1 MRIGMLV
8 GFCGLAVA
16 AATQADMTSK
26 TSRPVVN
33 QVEDRSV
40 DALHRA
46 IGAPGSIQR
55 DAVVADLKTRV
66 ERGEVSPFQVLLS
79 DALPDW
85 KVANVGNAYGPD
97 RVLGGK
103 IDLSATSRG
112 VVTTFDD
119 NFDSYPLSD
128 DPVFDRFQVDMGGQI
143 NPSGED
149 WNFAQGWYIPS
160 LFVAGQMDADE
171 IGIFDP
177 LPRWQGADII
187 QNESI
192 GAQLGDV
199 NGDGTV
205 DTADLGALA
214 TRFGTTRPV
223 TPGPNQD
230 LWDGSDI
237 NNDNVIDTAD
247 LGIVITNFGMSSSA
261 LTCLYTVDLTQSTDP
276 DGIPLAGGTIAA
288 GPTVTQTIA
297 VENTGALAN
306 DIDANADGCP
316 DCGFFSIT
324 TDGAPSEKLYG
335 DWTLTD
341 AAYMGSADFKAE
353 LVSANCT
360 GYGTEHVLADAR
372 EEAQIS
378 ENACCFLGA
387 RSTFPLFQPTVAVDM
402 VMEVDCFFTTIDTFQ
417 WVDTTSSVEGF
428 TVTRTFIGGY
438 APSLSPDFLK
448 YSTNVDGF
456 MNHFVF
462 LGNLPG
468 NFTIGRFFG
477 TAPDVGLGAVGKE
490 ILTGEWFT
498 LSYRMRTDGGSFFPI
513 SIWLRDSA
521 TVLLVDPVAG
531 DDGYGTVADGSD
543 DIDDN
548 GFAQIFPIG
557 PYGRTPDPDGN
568 AAENPQ
574 PALAAISMDT
584 FRFIWAGDPT
594 TMQQPGYAPN
604 NIFYDNI
611 HVEGAL
617 FPVPDLPKFALNY
630 FDGIETYFGGNA
642 LALQGGR
649 WFDAQSSRA
658 LIDGGKSVVGG
669 AQSIVQSN
677 EVADGGFR
685 NEFNTDLP
693 LSSATAEDWTLEV
706 SVAVDNTTVQRTIRL
721 NDNVVSQDPSTATV
735 ARLLLAVTD
744 ATGNVVFD
752 PNPQT
757 RVHMR
762 VNNPNFNPNV
772 EESPVDVGM
781 QTVLLDSPNPRFI
794 NVPTNVFLTAA
805 EATGQ
810 TFVKYS
816 FTVNAALDLVVM
828 KNATTIIP
836 DAVPAAALGYVAA
849 GWSAT
854 SGAISQLAFESGNN
868 QFATGVQFWVDNVTL
883 TGVGPATEAGP
894 VYELPYND
902 DFELYPNDTPIDGQG
917 DTPFVD
923 GASLIDTNLCIEQ
936 GLQALDLTAS
946 NIDTW
951 CTYMIKNDA
960 IGGIDPVNDW
970 ALSNGDTI
978 YVRQAFCVSA
988 VACKDLQCFTNPN
1001 RPLEFFPNVGFFDDP
1016 DTGVKAA
1023 IGARV
1028 TATGTFTGDPVVDL
1042 AANPCAVFDWN
1053 TYDPTNLFCK
1063 YEVNTLEAINV
1074 PSLPANNDYYNNIGG
1089 KIIVGSIIA
1098 VDQIFATDI
1107 ETGLTACPG
1116 IIDQENLFKIVDPCE
1131 LEVRTGTWTYLGDGA
1146 GIDDA
1151 QPLECTDVPH
1161 FNFVFDGF
1169 PRYTGGGINVVDDPA
1184 AAGFGQVLKAINL
1197 AGFNADGGSLFIDLR
1212 STYPDAFALSGG
1224 PDCVLEVDCYVTDN
1238 KSRYTI
1244 SVSGPNGTVT
1254 EIGLGGPDKDF
1265 VLAIGAGS
1273 PGGIPVPS
1281 TNFSLLETNPGFGG
1295 PFGMGPQNW
1304 FWDTG
1309 VAIPLNAWFRLRVT
1323 VVSTSPSVNT
1333 FTVGMDA
1340 AGTPGGDTV
1349 FETVLSTL
1357 NGLPAHGG
1365 NTNSGKTITATAN
1378 SVDGFDTNTGLDE
1391 GGTGTFLRDPITSKQ
1406 DDVGLPG
1413 GNTFPDDFCYYI
1425 IDAVDGET
1433 LGVPPAPCMGVFATN
1448 DVLGLLR
1455 NPALPNWPDGG
1466 NVDICPESQSFIWQ
1480 DAAMSGVCTG
1490 DWTWVDPDND
1500 TTSPDYP
1507 AAPGD
1512 VQSWANYVTI
1522 PAFSNPGEPSA
1533 WYFDNVH
1540 LDGSA
1545 TP

>member
-1 MRIGMLV
+1 MLV

-16 AATQADMTSK
+16 AATQADTASSASM
-26 TSRPVVN
+26 PVIN

-40 DALHRA
+40 EALHRA

-55 DAVVADLKTRV
+55 DSVVADLKTRIA
-66 ERGEVSPFQVLLS
+66 RGEVSPFKVLLS
-79 DALPDW
+79 DALPEW
-85 KVANVGNAYGPD
+85 KIANAGNAYGPNQI
-97 RVLGGK
+97 LGGT
-103 IDLSATSRG
+103 LSLSSTSRG
-112 VVTTFDD
+112 PTTFDD

-128 DPVFDRFQVDMGGQI
+128 DPVFDRFQVNMQDQI
-143 NPSGED
+143 NPSGEP

-177 LPRWQGADII
+177 LPRWQGADIL

-192 GAQLGDV
+192 GFLLGDI
-199 NGDGTV
+199 NGDGVV
-205 DTADLGALA
+205 DTADLGSLIA
-214 TRFGTTRPV
+214 RFGTPRPG
-223 TPGPNQD
+223 TPGPDQD
-230 LWDGSDI
+230 AWDAADL
-237 NNDNVIDTAD
+237 NNDGVNIDTAD
-247 LGIVITNFGMSSSA
+247 LGILITAFGNTGSA

-276 DGIPLAGGTIAA
+276 DGIPLDGGTIAA

-324 TDGAPSEKLYG
+324 TDDAPGDEKLYG

-341 AAYMGSADFKAE
+341 AAYMGPADFKAE
-353 LVSANCT
+353 LVLANCT
-360 GYGTEHVLADAR
+360 GYGSEHVLADAR

-387 RSTFPLFQPTVAVDM
+387 RSTFPLFQPTITVDL
-402 VMEVDCFFTTIDTFQ
+402 VMEVDCFYTTFDTFQ

-428 TVTRTFIGGY
+428 TVTRTFMGGY

-448 YSTNVDGF
+448 FSTNVDGF

-468 NFTIGRFFG
+468 NFTIGQFYG

-513 SIWLRDSA
+513 SIWLRDSETSA
-521 TVLLVDPVAG
+521 LVDPFPG

-557 PYGRTPDPDGN
+557 PYGRTPNPDGN

-584 FRFIWAGDPT
+584 FRFLWAGDPT
-594 TMQQPGYAPN
+594 TMQNPGYAPN

-617 FPVPDLPKFALNY
+617 FPVPELPKFALKY
-630 FDGIETYFGGNA
+630 FDDIETYFGGNA

-658 LIDGGKSVVGG
+658 LIDGGKSVAGG

-685 NEFNTDLP
+685 SEFNTGLP
-693 LSSATAEDWTLEV
+693 LASATAEDWTLEV

-744 ATGNVVFD
+744 PMTGQVVFD

-762 VNNPNFNPNV
+762 VNNPNFDSNV
-772 EESPVDVGM
+772 EESPVDVGA
-781 QTVLLDSPNPRFI
+781 QTNLVDSPNPRFI
-794 NVPTNVFLTAA
+794 NVPTNVFLTGA
-805 EATGQ
+805 EAAGQ
-810 TFVKYS
+810 TFVNYS
-816 FTVNAALDLVVM
+816 FTVNAALDLVVK
-828 KNATTIIP
+828 KNATTIVP
-836 DAVPAAALGYVAA
+836 DPVGAAALGYLDA

-854 SGAISQLAFESGNN
+854 SGSLSQLAFESGNQ
-868 QFATGVQFWVDNVTL
+868 QFATGVQFWVDNVCL
-883 TGVGPATEAGP
+883 DGFGP
-894 VYELPYND
+894 VTADGPLYELAYDD
-902 DFELYPNDTPIDGQG
+902 DFELYPNNTPIDGQG

-923 GASLIDTNLCIEQ
+923 GASLVDTNLCIEQ

-946 NIDTW
+946 NNDTW

-970 ALSNGDTI
+970 TLADGDTI
-978 YVRQAFCVSA
+978 YVRQADCGGA

-1001 RPLEFFPNVGFFDDP
+1001 RPDEFFPNVGFFDDP
-1016 DTGVKAA
+1016 DTGTKAA

-1028 TATGTFTGDPVVDL
+1028 TLTGTFTGDPVVDL
-1042 AANPCAVFDWN
+1042 TANPCAVFDWN
-1053 TYDPTNLFCK
+1053 TYDPLNLFCK
-1063 YEVNTLEAINV
+1063 YEVNSLEVINT
-1074 PSLPANNDYYNNIGG
+1074 PSLGANTDYYNVIGG

-1098 VDQIFATDI
+1098 VDQIFDTDL

-1116 IIDQENLFKIVDPCE
+1116 LIDQENLFKIVDPCE
-1131 LEVRTGTWTYLGDGA
+1131 SEIRTGTWTYLGDGA
-1146 GIDDA
+1146 SVDTA
-1151 QPLECTDVPH
+1151 VALECTDVPH

-1169 PRYTGGGINVVDDPA
+1169 PRYQGGGINVVDDPA
-1184 AAGFGQVLKAINL
+1184 GAGFGQVLKAINL

-1212 STYPDAFALSGG
+1212 SDYPDAFALVGG
-1224 PDCVLEVDCYVTDN
+1224 PDCVFEVDCYITDN

-1244 SVSGPNGTVT
+1244 DVSGPNGAVT
-1254 EIGLGGPDKDF
+1254 QIGLGGPDKDF
-1265 VLAIGAGS
+1265 VLAIGSGS

-1281 TNFSLLETNPGFGG
+1281 TNFSLEERNPGFGG

-1309 VAIPLNAWFRLRVT
+1309 VAIPLNAWFRLQLT
-1323 VVSTSPSVNT
+1323 VVSTGAATNT
-1333 FTVGMDA
+1333 YAVAMDA
-1340 AGTPGGDTV
+1340 SGTPGGDGAY
-1349 FETVLSTL
+1349 ETVLSTL
-1357 NGLPAHGG
+1357 NGAPVHGG
-1365 NTNSGKTITATAN
+1365 NTNSGKTVTATAN
-1378 SVDGFDTNTGLDE
+1378 SIDGFDTNTGLDE

-1406 DDVGLPG
+1406 DDVGLPDIPT
-1413 GNTFPDDFCYYI
+1413 NTFPDDFCFYI

-1433 LGVPPAPCMGVFATN
+1433 LGVPPAPCMGVFASL

-1455 NPALPNWPDGG
+1455 DETFLNWPDGG
-1466 NVDICPESQSFIWQ
+1466 NFDVCPVSQGFIWQ
-1480 DAAMSGVCTG
+1480 DAAETGACTG
-1490 DWTWVDPDND
+1490 DWTWVDPDDD
-1500 TTSPDYP
+1500 TTSPDFP
-1507 AAPGD
+1507 AVPGD

-1522 PAFSNPGEPSA
+1522 PAFSNPGEPSS

-1545 TP
+1545 TE